1 VVLLASQSELQSDW
15 GVRMFLS
22 SMSVFGGMSV
32 SGREPLVQGRKKRDR
47 QLKTLSSRG
56 TAIVGSPSQSGFVL
70 CAAVVSSNT

>member
-1 VVLLASQSELQSDW
+1 
-15 GVRMFLS
+15 
-22 SMSVFGGMSV
+22 V